1 MATVMLV
8 AATISSLKSLQ
19 DRVKTY
25 AKSEMRDSND
35 RLIVDEKEDLNWDG
49 NALSTSLLPSSLRLP
64 SSS

>member
-19 DRVKTY
+19 DRVKRY

-49 NALSTSLLPSSLRLP
+49 NALSTSLLPSSLRPP